1 MYRKFFGL
9 EEDPFNLTPDTRFL
23 YLSRKHREALAN
35 LIYGIQ
41 ERKGFITLTG
51 EIGSGKTTLCRALV
65 NELDPKTT
73 KVALI
78 FNSYLSEIELLQT
91 INEDFGIASES
102 NSKRDLIKALNQFLL
117 DENAAGHNVVLIIDE
132 AQNLTAPVL
141 EQIRMLSNLETETE
155 KLIQIV
161 LMAQP
166 ELLDILAQPELEQLN
181 QRVAVRYHIF
191 PLDEDDLVYYIRHRL
206 FVAKAQIDIE
216 FTPDALKLIYQFS
229 GGIPRKINVLCDRCL
244 LDAYTK
250 VTYAIDRSIV
260 KEAILEIEGE
270 QARAVAKVGGRAS
283 RPAVR
288 FSNLAILTGILCLIV
303 IVGVVLGI
311 NLARSRL
318 RSIASAT
325 ERGLPKP
332 KDASLEGTQEAAS
345 EPSYKVAWK
354 QEPSSLSQEEE
365 PTPTPQPTPTKP
377 PQRYFFNW
385 DYDKDNV
392 CRVDNT
398 KFTYAASIFTCL
410 RLWNIEVDLTDFKNM
425 DVKTI
430 QRLNLTQNEKIG
442 LEKHVIEGD
451 LATAARFDI
460 PVILTY
466 NIPPKGLSPAIVLVR
481 MEGMSCTIA
490 DPMSGLRTI
499 SRNALTENLRQC
511 IVIYFD
517 TLKLD
522 TLVKGEE
529 SERVKILQTFL
540 QKKGFL
546 KGEATGIFDQTTES
560 GIRNFQRYY
569 KIELPELLNTDT
581 VLMLST
587 RMVTMRPRLF
597 SSGGQD

>member
-65 NELDPKTT
+65 NELDPQTT

-78 FNSYLSEIELLQT
+78 FNSYLNEIELLQT
-91 INEDFGIASES
+91 INEDFGIAAES
-102 NSKRDLIKALNQFLL
+102 NSKRDLIKGLNQFLL

-132 AQNLTAPVL
+132 AQNLTVPVL

-166 ELLDILAQPELEQLN
+166 ELLSILAQPELEQLN
-181 QRVAVRYHIF
+181 QRIAVRYHIF

-250 VTYAIDRSIV
+250 VTYAIDGGIV
-260 KEAILEIEGE
+260 KEAISEIEGE
-270 QARAVAKVGGRAS
+270 QARAVAKAVGRAQ
-283 RPAVR
+283 RPAVS
-288 FSNLAILTGILCLIV
+288 FSNLVILSGIICIVV

-311 NLARSRL
+311 NLARSR
-318 RSIASAT
+318 
-325 ERGLPKP
+325 GLPKS
-332 KDASLEGTQEAAS
+332 KDASLNVTQEPAS

-354 QEPSSLSQEEE
+354 HEPSSLPQEEE
-365 PTPTPQPTPTKP
+365 PTPTPTPRPTPTKP

-385 DYDKDNV
+385 EYDKDNV
-392 CRVDNT
+392 CRVDNV
-398 KFTYAASIFTCL
+398 KFAYAASIFTCL
-410 RLWNIEVDLTDFKNM
+410 RLWNVEVDLTDFKNM
-425 DVKTI
+425 DAKTI
-430 QRLNLTQNEKIG
+430 QRLNLTENEKIG
-442 LEKHVIEGD
+442 LKKYVIEGD
-451 LATAARFDI
+451 FATATRYDI

-466 NIPPKGLSPAIVLVR
+466 NIPPKGLSPTIVLVH
-481 MEGMSCTIA
+481 MVGMSCTIA

-499 SRNALTENLRQC
+499 SRNTLTENLREC
-511 IVIYFD
+511 ILIYFD
-517 TLKLD
+517 TLNLD
-522 TLVKGEE
+522 TLVRGEE
-529 SERVKILQTFL
+529 SERVKILQSFL

-546 KGEATGIFDQTTES
+546 KGEAMGIFDQTTES

-569 KIELPELLNTDT
+569 KIEVPELLNTDT

-597 SSGGQD
+597 SSGGED